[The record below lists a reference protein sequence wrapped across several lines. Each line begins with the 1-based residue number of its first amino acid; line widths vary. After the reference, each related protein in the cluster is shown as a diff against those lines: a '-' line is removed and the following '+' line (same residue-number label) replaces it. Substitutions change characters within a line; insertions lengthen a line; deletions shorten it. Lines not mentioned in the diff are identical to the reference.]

1 MSGLGNPSI
10 LRCGLVAMLLLG
22 GAVATAPGRTVPAQG
37 DSASGDPVETL
48 AQARAAVE
56 RAPSEFGPAV
66 ALARAL
72 LTLGRADDALAAFSR
87 ARELEPD
94 GSGAAGSEAAREV
107 ASAYLAPALLLRDL
121 DRTGEAIRLLE
132 QGAARRLGSA
142 DIYEQLA
149 LLRLADGQAGEAL
162 AAASTAATENV
173 ASPGLDLARGLAL
186 ARDPARRVEALGY
199 LQRALD
205 AGAGDAV
212 VVHLEAADLLVT
224 EARYPEALEHL
235 HAAAELAPG
244 EPELVYRLGRTLA
257 AAGDREAARA
267 ALDRYRSLEEAR
279 ERAAE
284 SERLASAETA
294 AALSEAQR
302 LASAGDLEAALEG
315 LAGLPGRP
323 DDSRAADVHSLRAK
337 VLFSMGRVDE
347 AAASA
352 AEARRLEPNSVEHH
366 YLEGMFLHTGGRAQ
380 EAALALERALALDPD
395 LGEAH
400 ALLGM
405 IAAEAGR
412 HAEAAGRMERAL
424 ELGLDNNAPLR
435 FNYARVL
442 EALGRSEEAKAQ
454 MEAFERL
461 RADRPP

>member
-1 MSGLGNPSI
+1 MPGLGRTSI
-10 LRCGLVAMLLLG
+10 LRCSLVAALLV
-22 GAVATAPGRTVPAQG
+22 GAAMPVVPGWAIPGEGESATR
-37 DSASGDPVETL
+37 DPVESL

-56 RAPSEFGPAV
+56 RAPSEFGPAL

-94 GSGAAGSEAAREV
+94 GPAVAGSGAARDI
-107 ASAYLAPALLLRDL
+107 ASVYLAPALLLRDL

-132 QGAARRLGSA
+132 EGAARPLGSA

-162 AAASTAATENV
+162 AAASAAAAENV

-186 ARDPARRVEALGY
+186 ARDPSRRVEALGY

-205 AGAGDAV
+205 VGVGDGV
-212 VVHLEAADLLVT
+212 VVRLEAADLLVA

-235 HAAAELAPG
+235 RVAAELAPE
-244 EPELVYRLGRTLA
+244 EPEVVYRLGRTLA
-257 AAGDREAARA
+257 AAGDRQAARA
-267 ALDRYRSLEEAR
+267 ALDRYRSLEAAR
-279 ERAAE
+279 GRAAE
-284 SERLASAETA
+284 SERLASAGTVS
-294 AALSEAQR
+294 ALSEAQR
-302 LASAGDLEAALEG
+302 LAAAGDLEAALER
-315 LAGLPGRP
+315 LAGLPGRR
-323 DDSRAADVHSLRAK
+323 DESRAADVHSLRAK
-337 VLFSMGRVDE
+337 VLFSMGRAAD

-352 AEARRLEPNSVEHH
+352 AEARRLEPNRVEHH
-366 YLEGMFLHTGGRAQ
+366 YLEGMFLHASGRA
-380 EAALALERALALDPD
+380 EAAAPALEGAVALDPD

-405 IAAEAGR
+405 IAAEVGR
-412 HAEAAGRMERAL
+412 HAEAAERMERAL
-424 ELGLDNNAPLR
+424 ELGLDGNPPLR

-442 EALGRSEEAKAQ
+442 EALGRSEEANAQ
-454 MEAFERL
+454 MEAYERL
-461 RADRPP
+461 RAAGPP